1 LKARYHPESGLIQE
15 HKSRHGMSTSI
26 VLTVVSNDHPGIVNS
41 LSELLAD
48 NGGNWTES
56 SMLSLAGKFAG
67 ILLASVPD
75 KNADAFIRALGSMEN
90 EGMQIVAQHT
100 GAASS
105 VTGLSEFTL
114 DLVGQD
120 RPGIVHDI
128 TRILTAH
135 NVNVLELETHCQ
147 SASMSG
153 ENLFLAHARLMA
165 PADTSLEELQ
175 DELEK
180 LANELMVDI
189 KIEN

>member
-1 LKARYHPESGLIQE
+1 
-15 HKSRHGMSTSI
+15 MSTSI
-26 VLTVVSNDHPGIVNS
+26 VLTVVSDDQPGIVKS

-48 NGGNWTES
+48 NGGNWNES

-67 ILLASVPD
+67 ILLASVPE
-75 KNADAFIRALGSMEN
+75 NRADAFIEGLGSLEKK
-90 EGMQIVAQHT
+90 GMHIVAQRT
-100 GAASS
+100 GAASQA
-105 VTGLSEFTL
+105 TGRREVTL

-120 RPGIVHDI
+120 HPGIVHDI
-128 TRILTAH
+128 TRILAGH
-135 NVNVLELETHCQ
+135 DVNVLELETHCQ

-153 ENLFLAHARLMA
+153 ENLFLAHARLMI
-165 PADTSLEELQ
+165 PADASLEDLQ